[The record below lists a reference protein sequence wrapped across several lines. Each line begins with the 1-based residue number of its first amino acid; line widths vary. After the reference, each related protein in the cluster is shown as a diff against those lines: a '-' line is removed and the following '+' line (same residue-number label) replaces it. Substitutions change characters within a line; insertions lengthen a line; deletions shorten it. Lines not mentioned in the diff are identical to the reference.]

1 MLLQPWI
8 DIQSGERGVG
18 IRGHSVVTLFWLAI
32 ASFGAA
38 AQGLSGLKQEE
49 VFALQ
54 QRLRD
59 AGCYTGAID
68 GIVGP
73 ELATAVKAC
82 PSQDP
87 ILRIETKMHTASI
100 KRIAVDAQCSL
111 LATGSEDKTVRL
123 WSLPTGQLL
132 RTQRLPIGDG
142 NLGKVFAVAVSPD
155 GKRVA
160 AGGWDAI
167 QKSGASYGVYLFDST
182 TGTQVRHIGSFGDVV
197 FHLSFSPD
205 GKRLA
210 VSLFGTEG
218 VRVLDV
224 ETGAELMADR
234 DYTSD
239 SYGIAFGPDGALY
252 AVAYD
257 GYVRRYGL
265 DLKRT
270 AKVATPGG
278 KQPYSIAVHPQGKKI
293 AVGYD
298 DTTAVDILDA
308 NTLQRL
314 ATTDVSGVNDNFYS
328 VAWSSD
334 GKRLVAGGRF
344 NQLVNGVWRYPVRIW
359 DGEGRHLGADIPLA
373 DNTILS
379 LMTCGDAIAY
389 GAYDPSF
396 GLLRADSTVAV
407 LGKSRVPDM
416 RGKTRDAFT
425 VSTDGLR
432 LRFGLDA
439 GLRQP
444 VVFDLS
450 TGTLNDAPQALPD
463 LVAPDISALT
473 VENWEHKT
481 NPTLDGRPITLE
493 QYEISRSLA
502 VRPDRAGFVLGA
514 DWYLRRFAANGT
526 QQWKQPVPGV
536 AWGVN
541 LARNGEVVVAAY
553 GDGTIRWHHWSD
565 GKELLALF
573 VHRDGKRWV
582 AWTPKGYY
590 MASAGA
596 DDLIGWHVN
605 RGWEQPAD
613 FFPVARF
620 RNQFNRPDIVRLV
633 LQTLDED
640 QAIRQAN
647 AAARRVEQEKVITA
661 QLPPVIRALDFA
673 EGQTYPFSSDA
684 LEIAYELRSP
694 SGRPVERIDVLVD
707 GRPLQLVALAI
718 RQGSAPQS
726 RTDKFSVTGL
736 PRQDIELSLI
746 AWSGEQASEPA
757 RFRLKWIGPR
767 PEDLLKPKLYA
778 LVVGVS
784 DYAADNL
791 KLQFAAKDAKDFA
804 GMLKEQAGGMYGT
817 VDVKLLVDRDVTR
830 DAIELGLEWLEKEVT
845 SRDVG
850 IIYLAGHG
858 MNDEKQTYWYLPF
871 DADRD
876 RLRTKAIAQEDIRR
890 TLHNLAGKSILFL
903 DTCHAGQVMKLAGIR
918 GSVDINSVINDFT
931 AAEIGAIVFSSSKG
945 NEDSVELSDYQNGA
959 FTKALIEGVKDGR
972 ADFLGKKTIT
982 PSELD
987 AWVTQRVK
995 ELTGGKQH
1003 PTMDKPPT
1011 IPDYPFA
1018 LVRP

>member
-1 MLLQPWI
+1 M
-8 DIQSGERGVG
+8 G
-18 IRGHSVVTLFWLAI
+18 IRGLSVVTLFWLAV

-38 AQGLSGLKQEE
+38 AQELAALKQEE

-59 AGCYTGAID
+59 AGCYTGAIN

-73 ELATAVKAC
+73 DFAAAVKAC
-82 PSQDP
+82 PSQEP
-87 ILRIETKMHTASI
+87 ILRIETGMHTTAI
-100 KRIAVDAQCSL
+100 QRIAVDAQCSL
-111 LATGSEDKTVRL
+111 VATGSADKTVRL

-132 RTQRLPIGDG
+132 RTQRLPIGDDD
-142 NLGKVFAVAVSPD
+142 LGRIDAVAVSPD
-155 GKRVA
+155 GKHVA
-160 AGGWDAI
+160 AGGYDAF
-167 QKSGASYGVYLFDST
+167 YGVGDAKRRHAIYLFDSA
-182 TGTQVRHIGSFGDVV
+182 TGTQIRHIGSFGNVV
-197 FHLSFSPD
+197 SHLAFSPD

-210 VSLFGTEG
+210 VALLGDQG

-234 DYTSD
+234 DYNDRSN
-239 SYGIAFGPDGALY
+239 GVAFGPDGALY

-257 GYVRRYGL
+257 GFVRRYGQ

-270 AKVATPGG
+270 AKVATEGG
-278 KQPYSIAVHPQGKKI
+278 KQPYSVAVRPQGDKI
-293 AVGYD
+293 AVAYQ
-298 DTTAVDILDA
+298 AIRSIDILDA
-308 NTLQRL
+308 NTLRRI
-314 ATTDVSGVNDNFYS
+314 AAADVNDVNYNFLS
-328 VAWSSD
+328 VAWSAD
-334 GKRLVAGGRF
+334 GRRLVAGGRF
-344 NQLVNGVWRYPVRIW
+344 NKFVNGVWHNPVRIW
-359 DGEGRHLGADIPLA
+359 DGDGRQLGPDILLS
-373 DNTILS
+373 DSTILS
-379 LMTCGDAIAY
+379 LMPCGDDIAF
-389 GAYDPSF
+389 GAADPSF
-396 GLLRADSTVAV
+396 GLLHADNTVAV
-407 LGKSRVPDM
+407 LGQSRVPDM
-416 RGKTRDAFT
+416 RGKIGNAFT

-432 LRFGLDA
+432 LRIGLEA
-439 GLRQP
+439 GSIRP
-444 VVFDLS
+444 VVFDLAA
-450 TGTLNDAPQALPD
+450 GTLDDAPQVLPD
-463 LVAPDISALT
+463 LVASNTSSLK
-473 VENWEHKT
+473 VENWENNY
-481 NPTLDGRPITLE
+481 NPTLDGNPIE
-493 QYEISRSLA
+493 IQQYNISRSLA
-502 VRPDRAGFVLGA
+502 VRPDRSGFVLGTE
-514 DWYLRRFAANGT
+514 WTLFSFAADGRQRWALNI
-526 QQWKQPVPGV
+526 PNIV
-536 AWGVN
+536 WGVN
-541 LARNGEVVVAAY
+541 LARDGKLVVAAY
-553 GDGTIRWHHWSD
+553 SDGTIRWHRWSD

-582 AWTPKGYY
+582 TWTPKGYY

-620 RNQFNRPDIVRLV
+620 RNQFNRPDIVRMV

-640 QAIRQAN
+640 QAIKQVN
-647 AAARRVEQEKVITA
+647 AAAKRVEQEKTLTA

-694 SGRPVERIDVLVD
+694 SGRPVERIDVLAD
-707 GRPLQLVALAI
+707 GRPLQIVALAVL
-718 RQGSAPQS
+718 QGSTRQV
-726 RTDKFSVTGL
+726 RTDKFSVIGL
-736 PRQDIELSLI
+736 PRQDIEVSLI

-757 RFRLKWIGPR
+757 RFRLKWTGPR

-784 DYAADNL
+784 DYVADNL

-804 GMLKEQAGGMYGT
+804 GMLKEQAGGMYS
-817 VDVKLLVDRDVTR
+817 VVNVKLLVDREVTR
-830 DAIELGLEWLEKEVT
+830 DAIELGLEWLEQQVT

-876 RLRTKAIAQEDIRR
+876 RLRTKAVAQEDIRR
-890 TLHNLAGKSILFL
+890 TLRNLAGKSILFL
-903 DTCHAGQVMKLAGIR
+903 DTCHAGQVMKFAGIR
-918 GSVDINSVINDFT
+918 GSLDINAVINDFT

-959 FTKALIEGVKDGR
+959 FTKALIEGVRDGR
-972 ADFLGKKTIT
+972 ADLMNTKTIT

-1003 PTMDKPPT
+1003 PTMDKPST

-1018 LVRP
+1018 VVRR